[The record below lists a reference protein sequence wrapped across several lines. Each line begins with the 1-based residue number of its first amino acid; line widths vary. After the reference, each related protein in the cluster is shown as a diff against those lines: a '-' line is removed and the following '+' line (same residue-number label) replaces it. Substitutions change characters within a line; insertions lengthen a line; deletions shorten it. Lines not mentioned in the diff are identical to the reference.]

1 MIKVYFESSKDSLTS
16 DGRYAE
22 LVAIFDTEEIYM
34 ICLPSLEVQARDNRM
49 IVTESLLDTVYDLSD
64 VVNMVNNR

>member
-1 MIKVYFESSKDSLTS
+1 MVKVYFESSKDGLTS

-34 ICLPSLEVQARDNRM
+34 ICLPALEVHAKENRM
-49 IVTESLLDTVYDLSD
+49 IVTESIEEQSINDIE
-64 VVNMVNNR
+64 